1 MFCVGKKLNKESF
14 KLPATLNI
22 FPQCI
27 SLEVQRQSLKWA
39 KSSPHLLE
47 EARVEMA
54 KRKMMQHEPS

>member
-54 KRKMMQHEPS
+54 KRK